1 MEERTFHNKVYWITF
16 LFSVLVIWVHSY
28 NGVLY
33 LGNEGAAYSVVRL
46 ERFIGNALGQLAVPG
61 FFMVSSYLFFRNF
74 RLEILKQKWT
84 SRIKSVL
91 VPYIVWNSL
100 YYFGYVI
107 GSRLPVISDIIGKGT
122 IPFNLPSAVDSVL
135 HYTYNY
141 VFWYLYQLIL
151 LIILAPL
158 IYLLVKRVWLGILF
172 LAVILTAVYLG
183 RTLPL
188 LNLDALFYYSCAAF
202 AAVHGRKIV
211 EKPFD
216 WKRCM
221 LGAGMIIL
229 GCVMERVDLPGRGI
243 GELAAATVVFRFLVP
258 AGVWFMLPEQRLM
271 EAADWMKQNFFL
283 YAVHFALVR
292 LINKTGALLLPPV
305 PAIPIVA
312 FLLMPAIAVFLSWQI
327 GRFLRRYLPHIWILL
342 NGGR

>member
-1 MEERTFHNKVYWITF
+1 MEERTFRNKIYWITF
-16 LFSVLVIWVHSY
+16 LFSVFVIWVHSY

-33 LGNEGAAYSVVRL
+33 LGNSRAALQVDRL
-46 ERFIGNALGQLAVPG
+46 ERFLGNTLGQIAVPG
-61 FFMVSSYLFFRNF
+61 FFMVSSYLFFLNF
-74 RLEILKQKWT
+74 RMEILRQKWT
-84 SRIKSVL
+84 SRVKSVL

-100 YYFGYVI
+100 YYFGYVA
-107 GSRLPVISDIIGKGT
+107 GSRLPIISDIIGKGI

-151 LIILAPL
+151 LIILAPF
-158 IYLLVKRVWLGILF
+158 IYLAVKRAWLGLLYLVGIL
-172 LAVILTAVYLG
+172 AAIYLG
-183 RTLPL
+183 RMTPF

-211 EKPFD
+211 EKV
-216 WKRCM
+216 WSLRRCAF
-221 LGAGMIIL
+221 GIAIMIV
-229 GCVMERVDLPGRGI
+229 GFMVEKVNLPGGSI
-243 GELAAATVVFRFLVP
+243 GELAAATVVLRLLVP
-258 AGVWFMLPEQRLM
+258 AGIWFTLPEQRLA
-271 EAADWMKQNFFL
+271 EAADWMKHNFFL

-305 PAIPIVA
+305 PAVPLAV
-312 FLLMPAIAVFLSWQI
+312 FFLMPVTAVFLSWQA
-327 GRFLRRYLPHIWILL
+327 GCFLRRYLPRMWILL